1 MPRKP
6 VEAELAGRPGRSPEP
21 THALALRMRD
31 LVRESG
37 LPRETIHFYLKHK
50 LLPPGRKTGRN
61 TAVYG
66 PAHVDRLRRIRELQ
80 ARQFLPL
87 KAIRAILEGTTE
99 PGFTPEQKDLLKR
112 VRTTLVHSDVARSR
126 RVPLAEATGGRV
138 TAAEVRELRATGMI
152 DLEGAGPNATVS
164 AEDAEVIAVW
174 AEMKAIGY
182 GPERGFHPSQ
192 LEIYDRAIA
201 RLYRDE
207 GAFYRARL
215 GDVSAEAV
223 ASLIE
228 RTEPL
233 VVRLL
238 AVLHRKYL
246 RASPPRRR

>member
-1 MPRKP
+1 
-6 VEAELAGRPGRSPEP
+6 
-21 THALALRMRD
+21 MRD

-37 LPRETIHFYLKHK
+37 LSRETIHFYLKHK

-66 PAHVDRLRRIRELQ
+66 PEHVDRLRRIRELQ
-80 ARQFLPL
+80 TQQFLPL
-87 KAIRAILEGTTE
+87 KAIRAVLEGTAE
-99 PGFTPEQKDLLKR
+99 AGFTAEQKDLLKR
-112 VRTTLVHSDVARSR
+112 VRTSLIDSDVARSR

-138 TAAEVRELRATGMI
+138 SAAEVRELRAIRLI
-152 DLEGAGPNATVS
+152 DVEGAGAAATVS

-174 AEMKAIGY
+174 AEMKAIGI

-192 LEIYDRAIA
+192 LEIYDRAVA
-201 RLYRDE
+201 RLHRDE

-215 GDVSAEAV
+215 GGVSTEAV

-228 RTEPL
+228 RAEPL
-233 VVRLL
+233 VVRLF

-246 RASPPRRR
+246 RASPRRRR